1 MKTIEVVAAIIVHD
15 GKILATQRGYGDY
28 AGGWEFPG
36 GKIEPGEQP
45 EEALRREIREELDA
59 EVEVGRHLVT
69 VLYEYPEFF
78 LRMQC
83 FVCALAGSMKLLEH
97 SAARWL
103 TRETLESVDWLPAD
117 IEVIHAI
124 EESGVVR

>member
-36 GKIEPGEQP
+36 GKREPGEQP

-59 EVEVGRHLVT
+59 EIEVGRHLVT
-69 VLYEYPEFF
+69 VSYEYPEFF
-78 LRMQC
+78 LHMQC

-97 SAARWL
+97 SAARL
-103 TRETLESVDWLPAD
+103 ALPA
-117 IEVIHAI
+117 IRSKASTGYRPTSKSSTPSRQAI
-124 EESGVVR
+124 